1 MEYVVKDATITVR
14 IPQELKDWMQGPGT
28 QGKRSLSETVCHAL
42 EMARAQEGNGA
53 DTPEAPRQENG
64 REGRIEIPGE
74 DGEWLRAEAR
84 ETGFSELGILT
95 HALNRLREEFE
106 TGRLAWTAPA

>member
-1 MEYVVKDATITVR
+1 MASRPAPFATAVKGANL
-14 IPQELKDWMQGPGT
+14 PSESPGNSRT
-28 QGKRSLSETVCHAL
+28 GHK
-42 EMARAQEGNGA
+42 ARALLASGLSQRRCTAPWRWHVPKERNGA
-53 DTPEAPRQENG
+53 DAPEAPRQENG

-95 HALNRLREEFE
+95 H
-106 TGRLAWTAPA
+106 

>member
-1 MEYVVKDATITVR
+1 MENVVKDATITVR
-14 IPQELKDWMQGPGT
+14 IPRELKEWAQAPGT
-28 QGKRSLSETVCHAL
+28 LGGRSLSGTVCCAL
-42 EMARAQEGNGA
+42 EKVRAREENGA

-95 HALNRLREEFE
+95 H
-106 TGRLAWTAPA
+106 